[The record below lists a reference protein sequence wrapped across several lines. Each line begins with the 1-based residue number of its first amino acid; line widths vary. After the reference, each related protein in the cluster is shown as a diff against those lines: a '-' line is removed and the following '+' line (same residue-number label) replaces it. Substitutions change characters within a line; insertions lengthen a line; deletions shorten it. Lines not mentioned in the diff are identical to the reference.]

1 LTKSTLSDKVNCDP
15 LKAKNDAKT
24 LLPLT
29 LTLSLQGRGQ
39 AIHSSSKAGSTLAHF
54 DKKERKIMKAAI
66 HQSALEIVQGDITQ
80 QEIAAIGNAANSAL
94 AGGGGVDGAIHRAGG
109 PTLMSELKSKYKEC
123 PTGSAVITSGGN
135 LKAKYVIH
143 AVGPRYS
150 GSSRDAELLSGAYR
164 KSLELCTQNKIDS
177 IAFPSIST
185 GIYGYP
191 VEEASRIALK
201 TVADYLKEHPEIKLV
216 RFVLFDSRTF
226 EVYKEAL
233 QELSQ
238 LKK

>member
-1 LTKSTLSDKVNCDP
+1 MKVNVQ
-15 LKAKNDAKT
+15 K
-24 LLPLT
+24 
-29 LTLSLQGRGQ
+29 S
-39 AIHSSSKAGSTLAHF
+39 I
-54 DKKERKIMKAAI
+54 
-66 HQSALEIVQGDITQ
+66 LEIVHGDITQ
-80 QEIAAIGNAANSAL
+80 QDTEAIGNAANSAL

-109 PTLMSELKSKYKEC
+109 PSIMSDLRARYKGC

-150 GSSRDAELLSGAYR
+150 GSPKDPELLSGAYR
-164 KSLELCTQNKIDS
+164 RSLELCTQNKISS

-201 TVADYLKEHPEIKLV
+201 AVMDYLKDHPEIKLV

-226 EVYKEAL
+226 EVYETTLKEL
-233 QELSQ
+233 TKSQ
-238 LKK
+238 